1 MSFLDRLKNEPAV
14 IIGILASAVIA
25 TVASLQGNGVL
36 DPDLGETLTNAL
48 NPDGGWLLPIIIGLI
63 TRFFVFGPK
72 TAQVLLETTP
82 PTE

>member
-1 MSFLDRLKNEPAV
+1 MSIIDRFKNEPAV
-14 IIGILASAVIA
+14 IIGVIASAGLA
-25 TVASLQGNGVL
+25 AAASLIGDGIISPEIG
-36 DPDLGETLTNAL
+36 DTLYNAL
-48 NPDGGWLLPIIIGLI
+48 SPEGGWLLPIIIGII